1 MREMHDDHRRLFL
14 GPERVLACPYESVYL
29 NEEHLTFGSQTLA
42 VREWYS
48 RYGFARRRRVGN
60 PTTTSASSSSS
71 SRTCACLL
79 WTSLSAATTSQWRTP
94 AWPCASSSTSTCC
107 SGRMSAST
115 TCWPTPRRSS
125 TEVSGCSRGRPTRA
139 RTRLRLMRVEMDTRP
154 LRRWLTAATAPTA
167 VLVACREH
175 EHLDAWRVPNPGP
188 ARVVFR
194 LTGCLADAPPAA
206 FLEILAGGA
215 VSVTGLLDGCAKPA
229 GARRVLAR
237 AGRIAAAVAAN
248 QPDPLP
254 ARKPPQAPPAQSD
267 RESPPPLSR
276 RPTPVQGG
284 RTRCP
289 GHAVGRRALVGFDGA
304 VGELDAH
311 PGLRLLAVVRE
322 LLGGA
327 PVPSGLDD
335 VPTGAAVLAAGKCCG
350 NGVCVRTCPTD
361 ALTLTVTD
369 LSTRSSSAMLPNPT
383 FHSLEPPVAGAA
395 TFSDAGL
402 SQFALSIDPSPVHRL
417 RPVCRAVPR
426 VGDGAGR
433 PAAVGAGPE
442 GPATTLRVGIVEHCS
457 RCGMPSA
464 AAGSLCA
471 VCAFRTS
478 EPFGSAAATW
488 LRA

>member
-1 MREMHDDHRRLFL
+1 
-14 GPERVLACPYESVYL
+14 
-29 NEEHLTFGSQTLA
+29 
-42 VREWYS
+42 
-48 RYGFARRRRVGN
+48 
-60 PTTTSASSSSS
+60 
-71 SRTCACLL
+71 
-79 WTSLSAATTSQWRTP
+79 
-94 AWPCASSSTSTCC
+94 
-107 SGRMSAST
+107 
-115 TCWPTPRRSS
+115 
-125 TEVSGCSRGRPTRA
+125 
-139 RTRLRLMRVEMDTRP
+139 MDTRP

-175 EHLDAWRVPNPGP
+175 EHLDAWRVPTSGP
-188 ARVVFR
+188 ARIVFW

-248 QPDPLP
+248 QPIA
-254 ARKPPQAPPAQSD
+254 ARTEPPQAQPAQSD
-267 RESPPPLSR
+267 RESRRRFRR
-276 RPTPVQGG
+276 RPTPVQVDVLDA
-284 RTRCP
+284 RAMP
-289 GHAVGRRALVGFDGA
+289 VGRRALVGFDGA

-369 LSTRSSSAMLPNPT
+369 LSTRSSSAMVPNPT
-383 FHSLEPPVAGAA
+383 FHSLEPPVCWCRDVLRRRTLAVR
-395 TFSDAGL
+395 TEHR
-402 SQFALSIDPSPVHRL
+402 PSPVHRL

-433 PAAVGAGPE
+433 RAALGASPQ
-442 GPATTLRVGIVEHCS
+442 GPAYDSSSRDCRALLPLWDAVRGGRLAVCRVCVPHVRALRV
-457 RCGMPSA
+457 
-464 AAGSLCA
+464 
-471 VCAFRTS
+471 
-478 EPFGSAAATW
+478 
-488 LRA
+488 